1 MNTMNLI
8 LAAVQVGYVCMH
20 DCTCSTIRPNLSV
33 ASFPNAVKLNPGR
46 EVVGSRPEFELS
58 LGWEF

>member
-1 MNTMNLI
+1 MSTMSLI
-8 LAAVQVGYVCMH
+8 LGAVQVGYVCMH
-20 DCTCSTIRPNLSV
+20 DWTYSIRPNLSV
-33 ASFPNAVKLNPGR
+33 ARFPNAVKLNPGR

>member
-1 MNTMNLI
+1 MNTMRLI

-20 DCTCSTIRPNLSV
+20 DCTYSIRPNLSV

-46 EVVGSRPEFELS
+46 EVVGSWPEFELS
-58 LGWEF
+58 LS

>member
-1 MNTMNLI
+1 MNLI

-33 ASFPNAVKLNPGR
+33 ASFPNAVELNPGR
-46 EVVGSRPEFELS
+46 EVVGSWPEFELS
-58 LGWEF
+58 LS